1 MTISYLF
8 LFPILGVNSL
18 QLYVQVAQS
27 KDLNINLYEI
37 RIDEN
42 FVNDKDLIEAYLFDC
57 QCAIFLVDISN
68 SASFDLIK
76 SLIVSIDNDKFPYLK
91 KILVE
96 NKLDLESQK
105 QVSGFDIKE
114 FLDKNPSMQS
124 EKLSLKDGDSVQDLL
139 SKIYSAVNESNK
151 DLPINKV
158 YVTQTKIGSRFEDCE
173 GSISLILIG
182 DSQVGKTNFLTRY
195 IDNKFHETFIST
207 MGIEREIKGVKIDNK
222 LYKLTIWDTA
232 GQERFQSLPR
242 KYYKNVDGVL
252 LLYDVCDESTFKDV
266 NNWLN
271 DVKQNSNRNNET
283 DISLFLIG
291 NKIDKDGRV
300 ITKEKGEQLAKSLGM
315 KFFEISCKTNINI
328 HETMARMVLECYKR
342 VTLSSNANE
351 GVKLTTKN
359 TKSNKGGCCKK

>member
-8 LFPILGVNSL
+8 LFTILGVNSL

-96 NKLDLESQK
+96 NKVDLESQK

-195 IDNKFHETFIST
+195 VDNKFHETFIST

-222 LYKLTIWDTA
+222 LYKVAEAHCKYLCANGTSGHIGSEGSTLQNRIEKQKIKSKEYD
-232 GQERFQSLPR
+232 ECIVYCNNNPISIINSLIINRYSKNKKDR
-242 KYYKNVDGVL
+242 KIL
-252 LLYDVCDESTFKDV
+252 
-266 NNWLN
+266 LN
-271 DVKQNSNRNNET
+271 DKPNQKYNN
-283 DISLFLIG
+283 LL
-291 NKIDKDGRV
+291 
-300 ITKEKGEQLAKSLGM
+300 Q
-315 KFFEISCKTNINI
+315 
-328 HETMARMVLECYKR
+328 
-342 VTLSSNANE
+342 
-351 GVKLTTKN
+351 
-359 TKSNKGGCCKK
+359 

>member
-8 LFPILGVNSL
+8 LFTILGVNSL

-139 SKIYSAVNESNK
+139 SKI
-151 DLPINKV
+151 
-158 YVTQTKIGSRFEDCE
+158 
-173 GSISLILIG
+173 
-182 DSQVGKTNFLTRY
+182 
-195 IDNKFHETFIST
+195 
-207 MGIEREIKGVKIDNK
+207 
-222 LYKLTIWDTA
+222 
-232 GQERFQSLPR
+232 
-242 KYYKNVDGVL
+242 
-252 LLYDVCDESTFKDV
+252 
-266 NNWLN
+266 
-271 DVKQNSNRNNET
+271 
-283 DISLFLIG
+283 
-291 NKIDKDGRV
+291 
-300 ITKEKGEQLAKSLGM
+300 
-315 KFFEISCKTNINI
+315 
-328 HETMARMVLECYKR
+328 
-342 VTLSSNANE
+342 
-351 GVKLTTKN
+351 
-359 TKSNKGGCCKK
+359 